1 MLTGESVW
9 TRPHRTLSVGTGV
22 RCHCRARGTRYR
34 LSGQNPHFSAP
45 RFRGVLLDGVPARI
59 AWILENPPELRG
71 FCLLLCSVEAV
82 QSSCSSQGGACC
94 PEGPERASHQSPSG
108 AVWTRE
114 VRVRGLGDQQGTLAL
129 VALLMPR
136 LTWMQE
142 VPHLL
147 VGEQREAD
155 VADPETQPSRA
166 RGCQGHVEL
175 KTRATGG

>member
-1 MLTGESVW
+1 M
-9 TRPHRTLSVGTGV
+9 
-22 RCHCRARGTRYR
+22 
-34 LSGQNPHFSAP
+34 
-45 RFRGVLLDGVPARI
+45 
-59 AWILENPPELRG
+59 
-71 FCLLLCSVEAV
+71 
-82 QSSCSSQGGACC
+82 
-94 PEGPERASHQSPSG
+94 
-108 AVWTRE
+108 
-114 VRVRGLGDQQGTLAL
+114 RGLGDQQGTLAL
-129 VALLMPR
+129 VTLLMPR